1 MSRFL
6 IGTIQ
11 FNYSFNGREVIA
23 SSNYLI
29 FCIIKFRKKEI
40 SASGDIALCKLS
52 APLNVLCEILLQLV

>member
-1 MSRFL
+1 M
-6 IGTIQ
+6 
-11 FNYSFNGREVIA
+11 NGREVIT

-52 APLNVLCEILLQLV
+52 ALSLNVLCEILFTTCLNEVRKKLPDNHF